1 LSRLNLHLKHR
12 VLVATQIYSY
22 SYFTRKKCNA
32 CQPLEQSRHLVI
44 ISAINILQGLSSVHL
59 YNSSLVYLS
68 SRLDKNTDR
77 TADVRQDILNHTSLN
92 SVLLSDLRHI
102 VSNSVSIEKQLSNN
116 CATIEQQF
124 SNN

>member
-1 LSRLNLHLKHR
+1 MSGLNLHLKHR

-32 CQPLEQSRHLVI
+32 CLPLEQSRHLVI
-44 ISAINILQGLSSVHL
+44 ISAINILQGLFSVHS

-68 SRLDKNTDR
+68 SRLEKSTDR

-92 SVLLSDLRHI
+92 SVLLSDLRHN

-116 CATIEQQF
+116 CATIEQQL